1 LARIL
6 VLDGHSPAALAF
18 TRSLGRAGHWVA
30 VGAQTNIHAPA
41 LVSRYC
47 RLAFR
52 YPVSTDDAAGFID
65 FLLDFLRQQ
74 SVELVVPMT
83 DWTISPLSQYRD
95 RFCEVSKLALGPH
108 AALETSSD
116 KFQTISIARELGVP
130 IPKTVLI
137 RSATDL
143 ETIETANF
151 PVVVKDRFSARW
163 QGNRARFGSV
173 SYAYSEDDLLKQVE
187 ERLAAAGDVLVQE
200 FVPGTGV
207 GFSSFAV
214 GGELYAPFEWV
225 RVREVDPRGS
235 GSSARKSVS
244 LSPEILEFSCSLIGR
259 VGFQGICMV
268 EFKRHHTMGRPVLME
283 INGRP
288 WGSLQL
294 PIESGIDYPRF
305 LVDWYLEGKLPP
317 VEIAYKTPILLR
329 RMVGELSHLENIL
342 KGTPKGWPI
351 PYPGI
356 VATLARIS
364 VPWYPGMRYDD
375 LWFSDPRPGLSGL
388 SHWLRSRLRESKLP
402 V

>member
-1 LARIL
+1 
-6 VLDGHSPAALAF
+6 
-18 TRSLGRAGHWVA
+18 
-30 VGAQTNIHAPA
+30 
-41 LVSRYC
+41 
-47 RLAFR
+47 
-52 YPVSTDDAAGFID
+52 
-65 FLLDFLRQQ
+65 
-74 SVELVVPMT
+74 M
-83 DWTISPLSQYRD
+83 
-95 RFCEVSKLALGPH
+95 
-108 AALETSSD
+108 
-116 KFQTISIARELGVP
+116 
-130 IPKTVLI
+130 
-137 RSATDL
+137 
-143 ETIETANF
+143 
-151 PVVVKDRFSARW
+151 KDRFSARW

-268 EFKRHHTMGRPVLME
+268 EFKRHHTTGRPVLME